1 MYDPYNPYET
11 QKPGIEVNFKSH
23 RGSKKKN
30 GIGTV
35 NAGGAIIIII
45 FVVLCLTIFGLL
57 SFTTSFADKKL
68 ADKNL
73 RSVEQYY
80 KADSEAEQKLAMI
93 YDAVN
98 SQPKNGT
105 DYFFD
110 EYSVVDAVSSLSMAT
125 DLSVSDKDGGVSVS
139 YQTVM
144 GDYSEDETV
153 KFYLNS
159 EVIFYYDT
167 NANKLSYKISTWK
180 VVFNSDLD
188 YDNDFVDVWGGFD
201 W

>member
-11 QKPGIEVNFKSH
+11 KKTGIEVNFKRNRIST
-23 RGSKKKN
+23 KKP

-80 KADSEAEQKLAMI
+80 KADSEAEINLMAI
-93 YDAVN
+93 YEAIN
-98 SQPKNGT
+98 SYVKKEA
-105 DYFFD
+105 DFFFD
-110 EYSVVDAVSSLSMAT
+110 EYFVGDAVSSLGVA
-125 DLSVSDKDGGVSVS
+125 DELEIEEKNGGVAVA
-139 YQTVM
+139 YKTIM
-144 GDYSEDETV
+144 GEPDEDENV

-159 EVIFYYDT
+159 EVIFYYDINT
-167 NANKLSYKISTWK
+167 NKLSYKISLWK
-180 VVFNSDLD
+180 VVFNSDFD
-188 YDNDFVDVWGGFD
+188 YQSEQFNVWDGD